1 MKQEH
6 FTVLIPT
13 RERCRTL
20 QATIQTC
27 LSQDYDNLTVIVS
40 DNASTDAT
48 RDIVHSFDDPR
59 LRYVNPGRRLSMS
72 ANFNFAVDQAG
83 DGIVCSIG
91 DDDGLMPGA
100 ISRANELI
108 NAHPTLP
115 LACRSVF
122 YVWPDYPD
130 QALRDKI
137 IVRDSADRHVVLDSR
152 EELARR
158 IQFRSRIPYVWGL
171 PGVYRGFLSKDLIS
185 RVLRSGRYI
194 HSITPDAY
202 SVFSTL
208 LHTDRYAFTTRPLF
222 IEGVSGSSNGAS
234 QSAAV
239 GGSGEE
245 QRYLSENELAVHA
258 DTVYSPAHSF
268 VMIEAYLQVR
278 DQFPEA
284 SKGFEPDLLRMCRAA
299 LAEAGGP
306 KGPLIL
312 RAVEDVRRIHGL
324 PPVKARSDLLSKIA
338 SRGQAVIRAWR
349 ETEIDGKS
357 CGVRD
362 VYAASIAAQAAW
374 NDRRGQGAKSRAS
387 LIMQRM
393 ANKLG

>member
-1 MKQEH
+1 MQQRP

-13 RERCRTL
+13 RERCGTL
-20 QATIQTC
+20 KATIQTC
-27 LSQDYDNLTVIVS
+27 LSQDYDNLRVVVS

-48 RDIVHSFDDPR
+48 RDVVHSFSDPR
-59 LRYVNPGRRLSMS
+59 LRYVNPGRRLSMT
-72 ANFNFAVDQAG
+72 ANFNFAVEQAE

-100 ISRANELI
+100 IAHANELV
-108 NAHPTLP
+108 AVHPALP

-122 YVWPDYPD
+122 YVWPDFPD
-130 QALRDKI
+130 SSLRDKI

-152 EELARR
+152 HELARR

-171 PGVYRGFLSKDLIS
+171 PGLYRGFLSKELIT
-185 RVLRSGRYI
+185 RVVRSSRYI

-208 LHTDRYAFTTRPLF
+208 LHSDRYAFATRPLF
-222 IEGVSGSSNGAS
+222 IEGVSGSSNGAA
-234 QSAAV
+234 QSLTV
-239 GGSGEE
+239 DGSEE
-245 QRYLSENELAVHA
+245 KKYLSENELAVHPE
-258 DTVYSPAHSF
+258 TVYSPAHAF
-268 VMIEAYLQVR
+268 VMVEAYLQVR

-284 SKGFEPDLLRMCRAA
+284 ARGLEPDLSRMCQVA

-306 KGPLIL
+306 KGEQIR
-312 RAVEDVRRIHGL
+312 RAVEDVRKLHGL
-324 PPVKARSDLLSKIA
+324 PPITAASDPLSRLS
-338 SRGQAVIRAWR
+338 SRWQALVRAWR

-362 VYAASIAAQAAW
+362 VYTASIAAQAAW
-374 NDRRGQGAKSRAS
+374 NERHGQGAKSRTS
-387 LIMQRM
+387 LIAQRL
-393 ANKLG
+393 AARLG

>member
-20 QATIQTC
+20 EATIRTC
-27 LSQDYDNLTVIVS
+27 LSQDYDKLTVIVS

-48 RDIVHSFDDPR
+48 RDIVHSFTDPR

-72 ANFNFAVDQAG
+72 ANFNFAVEQAG

-100 ISRANELI
+100 IACANELL
-108 NAHPTLP
+108 NLYPNLP

-122 YVWPDYPD
+122 YVWPDYPEHH
-130 QALRDKI
+130 LRDKI
-137 IVRDSADRHVVLDSR
+137 IVRDSTDQHFVLDSR
-152 EELARR
+152 QELARR

-171 PGVYRGFLSKDLIS
+171 PGVYRGFLSKELIC
-185 RVLRSGRYI
+185 RVIRSGRYI

-202 SVFSTL
+202 SAFSTL

-234 QSAAV
+234 QSSAIE
-239 GGSGEE
+239 GGEE
-245 QRYLSENELAVHA
+245 KRYLSENELAVHSQ
-258 DTVYSPAHSF
+258 TVYSPAPAF
-268 VMIEAYLQVR
+268 VMVEAYLQVR

-284 SKGFEPDLLRMCRAA
+284 ADGLEPDFLRMCRAA

-306 KGPLIL
+306 KGEQIR
-312 RAVEDVRRIHGL
+312 RAIEDVRRIHGL
-324 PPVKARSDLLSKIA
+324 PPITSASDPLGRIS
-338 SRGQAVIRAWR
+338 SHWQALVRAWR

-362 VYAASIAAQAAW
+362 VYTASIAAQAAW
-374 NDRRGQGAKSRAS
+374 NDRRGQGARSRAS
-387 LIMQRM
+387 LIAQRV
-393 ANKLG
+393 AEKLA